1 VPTTGNI
8 NIAQNCETAEK
19 LGLFLSNC
27 AELSASLN
35 LSVVTVERRIASFG
49 GAYPLLGDV
58 QGLRVTMSQ
67 ALTVTAPEPTIGFN
81 TIRRNDVS
89 GRSRNLKHMIGNTPL
104 LAIRYLYRG
113 RERMIYAKAEHM
125 NMTGSIKD
133 RMAFHILKKAY
144 QEDRI
149 RPGDT
154 IAEATSGNTG
164 ISFAAIGRAL
174 GHHVVIFMPD
184 WMSEERVHLIKS
196 LGAKIVPVRRD
207 QGGFVGSIR
216 MAQDFAAEKPRVFLP
231 AQFAN
236 EANVEAHEKT
246 TGPEIW
252 WQLYFHSLVPDAFVA
267 GVGTGGT
274 IMGAGKFLRE
284 RNPALKLHP
293 LQPSESP
300 TLSAGRKVGH
310 HRIQGI
316 SDEFIPPILQLNQLD
331 SVVSVSD
338 GDAILMAQKL
348 AAQLGL
354 GVGISSGANFLGAM
368 MVQDEM
374 GNDAVVATVFPDDNK
389 KYLSTDL
396 LKTENPRAG
405 YLAPDVELLSFEALK
420 RVCYTCFDEE
430 PAVF

>member
-1 VPTTGNI
+1 
-8 NIAQNCETAEK
+8 
-19 LGLFLSNC
+19 
-27 AELSASLN
+27 
-35 LSVVTVERRIASFG
+35 
-49 GAYPLLGDV
+49 
-58 QGLRVTMSQ
+58 MSQ
-67 ALTVTAPEPTIGFN
+67 ALTVSATEPTVRLN
-81 TIRRNDVS
+81 TFRQHAVS
-89 GRSRNLKHMIGNTPL
+89 ARSRNLKHMIGNTPL
-104 LAIRYLYRG
+104 LAIRFMYRG
-113 RERMIYAKAEHM
+113 RERVIYAKAEHM

-174 GHHVVIFMPD
+174 GHQVVIFMPD

-216 MAQDFAAEKPRVFLP
+216 MSEDFAAEKPHVFLP

-246 TGPEIW
+246 TGPEVW
-252 WQLYFHSLVPDAFVA
+252 WQLHFHSLVPDAFVA

-284 RNPALKLHP
+284 RNPEIKLHP

-316 SDEFIPPILQLNQLD
+316 SDEFIPPILQLDQLD

-368 MVQDEM
+368 LVQDEM
-374 GNDAVVATVFPDDNK
+374 GDDAVVTTVFPDDNK

-396 LKTENPRAG
+396 LKSEKPRAG

-430 PAVF
+430 PGIL